1 MSWTASGLCLAT
13 IALAGGFALAAI
25 GDAAA
30 ETATNKCALEWK
42 AAKANGTTGGK
53 SWKEFFDQC
62 GADQNGLGRNISLT
76 PPDSKP
82 AAADATPAIAAPPA
96 AAPPTAAAPVAPA
109 AKAEPADKA
118 AATPRQFATEA
129 QAKAKCPADEVVWL
143 NAATKIFHL
152 AGHEGYGKGAKGAYV
167 CQADAT
173 AAGARAAKNEKPK
186 KNL

>member
-1 MSWTASGLCLAT
+1 MSWKASGLCLVT
-13 IALAGGFALAAI
+13 IALAGGVVLAAI
-25 GDAAA
+25 GASSA

-62 GADQNGLGRNISLT
+62 GTDQNGLSRSISLT
-76 PPDSKP
+76 PADPKPD
-82 AAADATPAIAAPPA
+82 AAAATPAT
-96 AAPPTAAAPVAPA
+96 APPTAAAPVAPA

-118 AATPRQFATEA
+118 TARPQLFATEA
-129 QAKAKCPADEVVWL
+129 AAKAKCPANEVVWL
-143 NAATKIFHL
+143 NTATKIFHL

>member
-1 MSWTASGLCLAT
+1 MSWKATQLCLAT
-13 IALAGGFALAAI
+13 IALAGGFALAVI
-25 GDAAA
+25 GESSA
-30 ETATNKCALEWK
+30 ENATNKCALEWK

-62 GADQNGLGRNISLT
+62 GTDQNGLSRSIGLT
-76 PPDSKP
+76 P
-82 AAADATPAIAAPPA
+82 ADAKPDAAAAPPA
-96 AAPPTAAAPVAPA
+96 VAAPPVAAAPVAPA
-109 AKAEPADKA
+109 VKTEPADKA
-118 AATPRQFATEA
+118 AAAPQLFATEA
-129 QAKAKCPADEVVWL
+129 AAKAKCPANEVVWL

-167 CQADAT
+167 CRADAT

>member
-1 MSWTASGLCLAT
+1 MFWKASGFSLVT
-13 IALAGGFALAAI
+13 VALAGGFALAVI
-25 GDAAA
+25 GGAGA

-62 GADQNGLGRNISLT
+62 GADQNGLSRSISLT
-76 PPDSKP
+76 PPDPKP
-82 AAADATPAIAAPPA
+82 AAAALPA
-96 AAPPTAAAPVAPA
+96 AAAPAAAAAPVAPA
-109 AKAEPADKA
+109 AKADPTDKGN
-118 AATPRQFATEA
+118 ATPQRFATEA
-129 QAKAKCPADEVVWL
+129 AAKAKCPADEVVWL
-143 NAATKIFHL
+143 NAATKIFHF
-152 AGHEGYGKGAKGAYV
+152 AGHEGYGKSAKGAYV